1 MTNVVMYH
9 YIRKFNK
16 ETKNLN
22 FLHHNSF
29 IKQLNFFKKK
39 YSFYNLDDN
48 FKNINSDNN
57 KILLTF
63 DDGLKEHLLIAKILK
78 KKNIKGI
85 FFISSKPLISKD
97 FLTVHKIHLILAK
110 FNEKQLEQLFIKFNL
125 EEFFKRKL
133 FGVFKIQKNLLK
145 KIKDLKKRE
154 EIFFKVQL
162 NIISQRKP
170 KIIDNLFDYCFTKK
184 KQQEIFNRFYLNK
197 KDIIQIKKLGMEI
210 GSHGHSHK
218 VLSLL
223 KKKDQLFDIKKS
235 ISYLKK
241 LTGKPITFF
250 CYPYGGKSVYN
261 NHTINILK
269 KLRIIYAFS
278 VESRLVQQRD
288 SLFEIPRFDCNDFPY
303 GKAFK
308 KNELI

>member
-1 MTNVVMYH
+1 MANVVMYH

-22 FLHHNSF
+22 FLHQNSF

-39 YSFYNLDDN
+39 YSFYNLTDN
-48 FKNINSDNN
+48 LRNVNSGKK

-85 FFISSKPLISKD
+85 FFITSKPLISRD

-110 FNEKQLEQLFIKFNL
+110 LNKKQLEQLFIKFNL
-125 EEFFKRKL
+125 EEFLKKKI

-145 KIKDLKKRE
+145 KIKDLKKKE
-154 EIFFKVQL
+154 EVYFKIQL
-162 NIISQRKP
+162 NIISQKKP
-170 KIIDNLFDYCFTKK
+170 EVIDKLFDYCFSKK
-184 KQQEIFNRFYLNK
+184 KQKEIFKKFYLSK

-223 KKKDQLFDIKKS
+223 KKKDQLLDIKKS

-241 LTGKPITFF
+241 ITGEPITLF

-269 KLRIIYAFS
+269 KLSIVNAFS
-278 VESRLVQQRD
+278 VESRLAQKRD

-308 KNELI
+308 NK

>member
-184 KQQEIFNRFYLNK
+184 NNK
-197 KDIIQIKKLGMEI
+197 KFLIDSTLTKKT
-210 GSHGHSHK
+210 
-218 VLSLL
+218 
-223 KKKDQLFDIKKS
+223 LFK
-235 ISYLKK
+235 
-241 LTGKPITFF
+241 
-250 CYPYGGKSVYN
+250 
-261 NHTINILK
+261 
-269 KLRIIYAFS
+269 
-278 VESRLVQQRD
+278 
-288 SLFEIPRFDCNDFPY
+288 
-303 GKAFK
+303 
-308 KNELI
+308 